1 MLEIVISVA
10 HWREFEIMDVNAHIV
25 VKGFVQGVG
34 FRFFVYHEAMQLG
47 LHGYVKNLYNGDV
60 EVVAEG
66 DRSVIEEFI
75 KVLRVGPRS
84 AHVRDVSVQWA
95 EYKKRHKGFHVY

>member
-25 VKGFVQGVG
+25 VKGYVQGVG

-47 LHGYVKNLYNGDV
+47 VQGYVKNLYNGDV

-66 DRSVIEEFI
+66 DRSVIEELI

-84 AHVRDVSVQWA
+84 AHVRDVIVQWP
-95 EYKKRHKGFHVY
+95 EYEKRHKRFHVY